1 VHQGYTNRDMNMKV
15 QVSVGV
21 HMEVRCKHAF
31 EWQCMPNAF
40 QYGKQN
46 SFSLVLY
53 GIITYKSRD
62 GEPEIESPNWDQ
74 EFTGMLGTYSP

>member
-1 VHQGYTNRDMNMKV
+1 
-15 QVSVGV
+15 
-21 HMEVRCKHAF
+21 MEGRCKHAF
-31 EWQCMPNAF
+31 ECQCMPKAF